1 MNSIQQIIFSFV
13 LEIFIP
19 YRFSLS
25 ELILKVN
32 EHNMLYRNFKWIH
45 YYYMVQDTQ
54 INKIFSGDQSRQ

>member
-32 EHNMLYRNFKWIH
+32 EHNMLYRHFKWIH
-45 YYYMVQDTQ
+45 YYTVQDTQ
-54 INKIFSGDQSRQ
+54 TNKIFSGDQSRQ